1 MWVSRAARVLRLW
14 ATMLAT
20 GKTGHVALA
29 AAAIAICLSV
39 HARAETNNDDDE
51 LREDVLFCEDALGHL
66 AQCCGGFDVHAVPC
80 HYHDDRSSDGCVG
93 SSSTDKESP
102 AFSLSESR
110 CIRAA
115 SCDTLNVTGVC
126 ARAQA
131 ATAYTQTSSATSGF
145 LGPTQTTGTES
156 SHAPVCP

>member
-1 MWVSRAARVLRLW
+1 MPAL
-14 ATMLAT
+14 

-39 HARAETNNDDDE
+39 RARADTTSDDDE

-80 HYHDDRSSDGCVG
+80 HYHDHRSSDGCGG

-115 SCDTLNVTGVC
+115 SCDTLNATGVC

-131 ATAYTQTSSATSGF
+131 ATAYTETITSTSGYSSS
-145 LGPTQTTGTES
+145 PQTTGSES
-156 SHAPVCP
+156 THAPVCP